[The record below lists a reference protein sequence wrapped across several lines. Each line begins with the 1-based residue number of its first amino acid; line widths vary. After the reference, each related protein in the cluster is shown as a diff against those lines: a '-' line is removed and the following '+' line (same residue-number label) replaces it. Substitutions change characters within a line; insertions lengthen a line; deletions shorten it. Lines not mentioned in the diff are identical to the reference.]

1 MVASPGLPVNACGTA
16 TACDTFAGMRRLASF
31 LAVLQVAS
39 CAPAPEAVDPSQ
51 QADADLSREQD
62 CEITAP
68 PPGVS
73 TVQVVFSCGEL
84 PVGTWRVTEDEAGD
98 SLTFALRALL
108 AGPTPQER
116 AAGLSSFFSEE
127 TAGMLNRAEIR
138 GGVAFIDFGDF
149 SRIIPNAS
157 TSAGSAELLDQ
168 LAGTI
173 FQFDGIVEAELS
185 FDGSCDAF
193 WNWLQRGC
201 ERLARSGA

>member
-1 MVASPGLPVNACGTA
+1 MVAFPLPSVNACVTA
-16 TACDTFAGMRRLASF
+16 TAHDTFAGMRYTASLLALLLLAS
-31 LAVLQVAS
+31 
-39 CAPAPEAVDPSQ
+39 CTPAPETAEPPQ
-51 QADADLSREQD
+51 HADDDLSREQD
-62 CEITAP
+62 CEIAAP
-68 PPGVS
+68 PPGVP

-84 PVGTWRVTEDEAGD
+84 PVGSWRVIEDEASD
-98 SLTFALRALL
+98 SLAFALRALL

-127 TAGMLNRAEIR
+127 TAGMLNRAEVSD
-138 GGVAFIDFGDF
+138 GVAFIDFGDF

-201 ERLARSGA
+201 ERLTRSGA